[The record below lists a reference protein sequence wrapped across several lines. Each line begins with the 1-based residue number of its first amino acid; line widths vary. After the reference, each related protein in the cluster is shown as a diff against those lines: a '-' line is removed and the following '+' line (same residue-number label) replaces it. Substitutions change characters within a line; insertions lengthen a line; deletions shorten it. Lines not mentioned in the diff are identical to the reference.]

1 MCRYLQLTIFDRD
14 IATFQAGIGDKV
26 ATFIQWVST
35 FVFGAIICLA
45 RGWQLTLVILTVAP
59 VAAGVGMVVARVR
72 YFHHSTIKLKLKCE
86 SFLQVRV
93 LKELLT
99 LVE

>member
-1 MCRYLQLTIFDRD
+1 M
-14 IATFQAGIGDKV
+14 

-59 VAAGVGMVVARVR
+59 VAAAVGVVVSKVVLLSPIYSFMHLHTFKIISRKSDNW
-72 YFHHSTIKLKLKCE
+72 HHIQRHCKLESTH
-86 SFLQVRV
+86 RG
-93 LKELLT
+93 
-99 LVE
+99 